1 MTKLRLSGTIGPGIV
16 LIATCAGYAFFQ
28 PFIPNAVQQAI
39 PEQATFIHQADS
51 LDDLLQ
57 SPVCGQ
63 LDKALGAGNSL
74 AALLGSNPWIKLA
87 APSEIAVADIPF
99 HYAGQSKSWA
109 AVTWVGWRSPW
120 LRWKL
125 ERTRADGF
133 SFLGKHAV
141 WPVWQYDNP
150 GIARGCT
157 LTFALTDNLFIACL
171 SENPSHIL
179 LLLDTYDKR
188 APSINDAK

>member
-1 MTKLRLSGTIGPGIV
+1 MTKLRLSGTIGLGLV
-16 LIATCAGYAFFQ
+16 FMAACAGFAFYQ
-28 PFIPNAVQQAI
+28 PYIPNAVLQAI
-39 PEQATFIHQADS
+39 PAQSTFVHQADN
-51 LDDLLQ
+51 LTELLE

-63 LDKALGAGNSL
+63 LDRALGAGNTL
-74 AALLGSNPWIKLA
+74 EALLASNDWKTLA
-87 APSEIAVADIPF
+87 VPSEIAVADIPF
-99 HYAGQSKSWA
+99 RQTGQNKSWA

-125 ERTRADGF
+125 EGTRAKGF

-141 WPVWQYDNP
+141 WPVWQYENP
-150 GIARGCT
+150 EIARGST